1 MKRVL
6 FIGLILFAGCATTK
20 QSSMEE
26 ESMLITRRYVGNFV
40 EYRQHIPEKFGEPY
54 LVWIKTTMDS
64 TLGKISAYG
73 ERCDF
78 QTGDRLYIKR
88 ILLSPGVLSS
98 YWEYR
103 IESEDSQFTYRL
115 SEFQHDRKN
124 LINTWF

>member
-6 FIGLILFAGCATTK
+6 FIGLILLAGCATTK

-26 ESMLITRRYVGNFV
+26 DSMLITRRYVGNFV

-98 YWEYR
+98 YWEYQ

>member
-6 FIGLILFAGCATTK
+6 FIGFILLTACATTK

-26 ESMLITRRYVGNFV
+26 DSILITRKYVGNFV
-40 EYRQHIPEKFGEPY
+40 EYRQHIPEKLGEPY
-54 LVWIKTTMDS
+54 LIWIKTTMDS

-78 QTGDRLYIKR
+78 QKGDRLYIKR

-98 YWEYR
+98 YWEYQ
-103 IESEDSQFTYRL
+103 IESDDSQFTYRL